1 MMSHPL
7 TSPFTTPSE
16 AAIAAHPT
24 LARKVKINLQRNQK
38 QDRTATLNQ
47 AAQDFCYAD
56 CRDRAWQGEEFSLLY
71 GTPLWEQASA
81 SQRLVLNH
89 LYWVAYYSQIIS
101 AEIATIFFNQT
112 SAAGL
117 YALSGFGTICEMLD
131 LESAQERAHIATF
144 QSIATQIEAELF
156 GERLFTYPMRGPFL
170 ETMIFAQSNRVKQW
184 WKRLQLHSFGL
195 LSAGNAFL
203 ACQYFTVR
211 GLRTLNGKLIQHQL
225 SHYCQTQPE
234 PAPIPSQVSA
244 YHFLDESFHFNSS
257 TILSQEVI
265 QCLPK
270 PTKFEQLIAN
280 LGIRG
285 CQQDH
290 RHFSVVIDGIFWYDP
305 ALYDVIYRLLRSRI
319 FEFDRRGAI
328 EMLWQC
334 FGQETDGLHRSFQT
348 HQNARAAYQSY
359 LTELDYVWL
368 SNREMRLMGKAA
380 IANYLKHQRQA
391 LSHFRPS
398 DRVPFPPS
406 PSEVNLCHLS

>member
-1 MMSHPL
+1 M
-7 TSPFTTPSE
+7 
-16 AAIAAHPT
+16 AIADHPT
-24 LARKVKINLQRNQK
+24 LSRKVKINLQRNQQ
-38 QDRTATLNQ
+38 QDHTAKLKQ
-47 AAQDFCYAD
+47 AAEDFCYAD
-56 CRDRAWQGEEFSLLY
+56 CRDRLWQREEFSLLY
-71 GTPLWEQASA
+71 GTPLWQQASA

-112 SAAGL
+112 SAVGL
-117 YALSGFGTICEMLD
+117 YAVPGFGTICEMLD
-131 LESAQERAHIATF
+131 LESAQERTHIATF

-156 GERLFTYPMRGPFL
+156 GERLFTYPLRGPFL
-170 ETMIFAQSNRVKQW
+170 ETIIFAKTNRIKQW
-184 WKRLQLHSFGL
+184 WKALQLHGFGL

-234 PAPIPSQVSA
+234 AAPIPSQVST
-244 YHFLDESFHFNSS
+244 YHFFDESFHFNSS

-290 RHFSVVIDGIFWYDP
+290 RHFSVAINGIFWYDP
-305 ALYDVIYRLLRSRI
+305 ALYEVIYRLLRSRL
-319 FEFDRRGAI
+319 FAFDHQGAI

-334 FGQETDGLHRSFQT
+334 FGQETEGLNRSFQT
-348 HQNARAAYQSY
+348 HQNARIAYQSY
-359 LTELDYVWL
+359 LNGLDYVWP
-368 SNREMRLMGKAA
+368 SNREMRLMGQAA
-380 IANYLKHQRQA
+380 IADYLQRQRQA
-391 LSHFRPS
+391 ISHFRPS
-398 DRVPFPPS
+398 DRVSFS
-406 PSEVNLCHLS
+406 PS